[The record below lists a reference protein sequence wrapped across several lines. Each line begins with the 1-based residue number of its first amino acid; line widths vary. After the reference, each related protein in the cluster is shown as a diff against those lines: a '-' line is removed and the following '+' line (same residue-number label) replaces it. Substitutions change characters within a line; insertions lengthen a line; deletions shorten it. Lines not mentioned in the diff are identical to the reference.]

1 MFHAIFINKPV
12 TNRNSFVIIVCELQP
27 MQATNKENI
36 MDFEVIREEY
46 SSRGGGIEIDLTS
59 FGYEDE
65 KMTAYQNYLGG
76 GMLGAIGNDCTIS
89 EWKED
94 EKLVEIADKLSRHF
108 HTLTNHSDDEFES
121 ATFEENQK
129 RPSSAY

>member
-1 MFHAIFINKPV
+1 
-12 TNRNSFVIIVCELQP
+12 

-36 MDFEVIREEY
+36 MDFKVIRKKI
-46 SSRGGGIEIDLTS
+46 STRGGGIEIDLTS

-94 EKLVEIADKLSRHF
+94 EKLVEIADKLAKHF

-129 RPSSAY
+129 RPTSAY